1 MRLRASMPGCNTFR
15 LEEEGLRMRAF
26 AAALFGLLSMGQ
38 ALAQGAVYDLTVK
51 ADPTKASKSP
61 WDGVPGLGTGRPNIN
76 AAPDIAVC
84 IVQAEGKPQCL
95 WRPQG
100 RRLLS
105 VCQNSLTCKFES
117 VSLPSVPIGLLF
129 IDIDVRLHDL
139 IDIVILTGN
148 STTAGEADIERA
160 LRSAIETLTPAL
172 SEGAKERGLHKAK
185 ILPLQQCT
193 RSRSFD

>member
-1 MRLRASMPGCNTFR
+1 MRMI
-15 LEEEGLRMRAF
+15 
-26 AAALFGLLSMGQ
+26 AAALLVLLSMGQ

-51 ADPTKASKSP
+51 ADATKASKSP

-76 AAPDIAVC
+76 APPDISVC

-117 VSLPSVPIGLLF
+117 VSLPAVPIGLLF

-148 STTAGEADIERA
+148 ATAVGEADIERA

-172 SEGAKERGLHKAK
+172 SESAKERGLHKAK
-185 ILPLQQCT
+185 VLPLQQCAADACRLT
-193 RSRSFD
+193 QSEFRLNRRR